1 MPIWLY
7 SQTTSTVTITSD
19 QLKTVNIIFAEHE
32 MLKKKVPLL
41 EHEIANYQAI
51 DSIRQKV
58 DSIQT
63 IKITNLNTQVA
74 TLNNKVAKQ
83 KKGIKV
89 RNWSIAGLSLC
100 LLVLLL

>member
-32 MLKKKVPLL
+32 MLKKKVQLL
-41 EHEIANYQAI
+41 EQEIVNYQVI
-51 DSIRQKV
+51 DLLRQEV
-58 DSIQT
+58 DSVQT
-63 IKITNLNTQVA
+63 IKITNLNTQIA

-83 KKGIKV
+83 KKDIKV

>member
-7 SQTTSTVTITSD
+7 SQTTSTITITSD
-19 QLKTVNIIFAEHE
+19 QLKIVNIIFAEHE

>member
-41 EHEIANYQAI
+41 EREIANYQAI

-63 IKITNLNTQVA
+63 IKIINLNTQVA

-83 KKGIKV
+83 KKRIKV

>member
-1 MPIWLY
+1 
-7 SQTTSTVTITSD
+7 
-19 QLKTVNIIFAEHE
+19 
-32 MLKKKVPLL
+32 MLKEKVPLL

-51 DSIRQKV
+51 DSLRQEV

-63 IKITNLNTQVA
+63 IKITNLSTQVA
-74 TLNNKVAKQ
+74 NLNNKVAKQ

-89 RNWSIAGLSLC
+89 RNWGLAGLSLC

>member
-7 SQTTSTVTITSD
+7 SQTISTVTITSD

>member
-41 EHEIANYQAI
+41 EREIANYQAI

>member
-7 SQTTSTVTITSD
+7 SQTTSTITITSD

-89 RNWSIAGLSLC
+89 RNWSIVGLSLC

>member
-1 MPIWLY
+1 
-7 SQTTSTVTITSD
+7 
-19 QLKTVNIIFAEHE
+19 

-41 EHEIANYQAI
+41 EREIANYQTI

>member
-1 MPIWLY
+1 
-7 SQTTSTVTITSD
+7 
-19 QLKTVNIIFAEHE
+19 

-63 IKITNLNTQVA
+63 IKITNLNTQIA
-74 TLNNKVAKQ
+74 TLNNKVTKQ
-83 KKGIKV
+83 KKDIKV

>member
-1 MPIWLY
+1 
-7 SQTTSTVTITSD
+7 
-19 QLKTVNIIFAEHE
+19 

-41 EHEIANYQAI
+41 EHKIANYQAI

-63 IKITNLNTQVA
+63 IKITNLNTQIA
-74 TLNNKVAKQ
+74 TLNNKVTKQ
-83 KKGIKV
+83 NKGIKI